1 MKINTAKWVVL
12 LGFGFSFLNFQESY
26 AQLKPA
32 LSATFV
38 ELADP
43 SSDVNSDWSKVSPGL
58 QSSFVT
64 IDKRFAKSLAPEIA
78 KQNRV
83 KIEGWKGEKLSAQIL
98 LWTSTDISDVQV
110 SVSDLRSKGN
120 AVIPKSATDAR
131 FVRYVMTDEFAGGC
145 GHRKPEDFASSLS
158 PDMLDDLK
166 SFNLEKKTNRPVWV
180 SVNIPQDAQAGLYQG
195 TVTVSAKGQPAQNL
209 ALEVGV
215 INQTL
220 PKSSEWVYHLDQ
232 WQHPSAVARVEGLEM
247 WSDAHFEAMKP
258 VMKMLADAGQKVIT
272 TTLNKD
278 PWNVQTYDPYADM
291 ITWTKNADG
300 SWTYDYA
307 VFDRWVQFMT
317 DLGVKD
323 MINCYSIIPW
333 NNEIHYKDASKSE
346 LVNVVAKPGTAVFD
360 ELWTPFLKDFVVHLK
375 TKGWLDKTNIAI
387 DERER
392 EQMDAAFALLNKVA
406 PEIGISY
413 ADNQKTYQRFPN
425 SEDISISVGHPFS
438 KEDIINRKG
447 RGLNST
453 FYICCSDGFPNQF
466 TFSEPAES
474 TYLGW
479 YALATGFDGMLRWAY
494 NSWVENPLQ
503 DSRFRTWPAGD
514 TYIVYPKGRSSIRY
528 ERMLEGIQDY
538 EKARIVLKALK
549 DKKDQ
554 KNLDAFQNA
563 IKKLEVNQRF
573 DGWNEDLNQAKSLLN
588 EISRTL

>member
-98 LWTSTDISDVQV
+98 LWTGTDISDVQV

-120 AVIPKSATDAR
+120 AVIPKSASDAR

-180 SVNIPQDAQAGLYQG
+180 SVNIPQDAKAGLYQG

-209 ALEVGV
+209 ALEVEV

-333 NNEIHYKDASKSE
+333 NNEIHYQDASKGE

-360 ELWTPFLKDFVVHLK
+360 ELWTPFLKDFVLHLK

-549 DKKDQ
+549 DKNDQ

-563 IKKLEVNQRF
+563 IKKLEANQRF

>member
-12 LGFGFSFLNFQESY
+12 LGFGFSILNFQESY
-26 AQLKPA
+26 AQIKPA

-180 SVNIPQDAQAGLYQG
+180 SVSIPQDAQAGLYQG

-209 ALEVGV
+209 ALEVEV

-333 NNEIHYKDASKSE
+333 NNEIHYKDASKGE

-360 ELWTPFLKDFVVHLK
+360 ELWTPFLKDFVRHLR

-392 EQMDAAFALLNKVA
+392 EQMDAAFALLNKIA

-549 DKKDQ
+549 DKNDQ

>member
-12 LGFGFSFLNFQESY
+12 LGLGFSVLNFQASY

-43 SSDVNSDWSKVSPGL
+43 SSDINSDWSKVSPGL

-158 PDMLDDLK
+158 PDMLDNLK

-180 SVNIPQDAQAGLYQG
+180 SVNIPQDAKAGLYQG

-209 ALEVGV
+209 ALEVEV

-333 NNEIHYKDASKSE
+333 NNEIHYKDASKGE
-346 LVNVVAKPGTAVFD
+346 FVNVVAKPGTAVFD
-360 ELWTPFLKDFVVHLK
+360 ELWTPFLKDFVGHLK
-375 TKGWLDKTNIAI
+375 TKGWLEKTNIAI

-392 EQMDAAFALLNKVA
+392 EQMDAAFALLNKLA

-438 KEDIINRKG
+438 KDDIINRKE

-514 TYIVYPKGRSSIRY
+514 TYIDYPKGRSSIRY

-549 DKKDQ
+549 GKNDQ
-554 KNLDAFQNA
+554 KSLDAFQNA
-563 IKKLEVNQRF
+563 IKKLEANQRF

>member
-26 AQLKPA
+26 AQIKPA

-98 LWTSTDISDVQV
+98 LWTGTDISDVQV

-131 FVRYVMTDEFAGGC
+131 FVRYVMTDEFAGGF

-180 SVNIPQDAQAGLYQG
+180 SVSIPQDAQAGLYQG

-209 ALEVGV
+209 ALEVEV

-300 SWTYDYA
+300 SWTYDYV

-333 NNEIHYKDASKSE
+333 NNEIHYKDASKGE

-360 ELWTPFLKDFVVHLK
+360 ELWTPFLKDFVRHLR

-549 DKKDQ
+549 DKNDQ

>member
-26 AQLKPA
+26 AQIKPA

-98 LWTSTDISDVQV
+98 LWTGTDISDVQV

-180 SVNIPQDAQAGLYQG
+180 SVSIPQDAQAGLYQG

-209 ALEVGV
+209 ALEVEV

-300 SWTYDYA
+300 SWTYDYV

-333 NNEIHYKDASKSE
+333 NNEIHYKDASKGE

-360 ELWTPFLKDFVVHLK
+360 ELWTPFLKDFVRHLR

-549 DKKDQ
+549 DKNDQ

>member
-1 MKINTAKWVVL
+1 MKFNKPKWVIL
-12 LGFGFSFLNFQESY
+12 LTLCSNLSFMQEGFSQM
-26 AQLKPA
+26 KPA
-32 LSATFV
+32 LPETFV
-38 ELADP
+38 ELTDPTAD
-43 SSDVNSDWSKVSPGL
+43 VTSDWSNVPVGL

-64 IDKRFAKSLAPEIA
+64 IDKRFAKSLAPDIA

-83 KIEGWKGEKLSAQIL
+83 QIEGWKGEKLSAQIL
-98 LWTSTDISDVQV
+98 LWSANKADQVQVTISDLV
-110 SVSDLRSKGN
+110 SKSKGK
-120 AVIPKSATDAR
+120 IPSTSTDAR

-145 GHRKPEDFASSLS
+145 GYRKPEDFASSLS
-158 PDMLDDLK
+158 PDMLDNLKTFDLPA
-166 SFNLEKKTNRPVWV
+166 KTARPVWL
-180 SVNIPQDAQAGLYQG
+180 SVKIPTNAQAGVYTG
-195 TVTVSAKGQPAQNL
+195 TVTISAKGQKAQNL
-209 ALEVGV
+209 ALELEV

-220 PKSSEWVYHLDQ
+220 PASTEWSYHLDQ

-247 WSDAHFEAMKP
+247 WSDAHFEALKP

-291 ITWTKNADG
+291 ITWTKNNDG
-300 SWTYDYA
+300 SWVYDYT
-307 VFDRWVQFMT
+307 VFDRWVQFMM

-333 NNEIHYKDASKSE
+333 NNEVHYKDATKNE
-346 LVNVVAKPGTAVFD
+346 IVNVVAKPGTDVFE
-360 ELWTPFLKDFVVHLK
+360 ELWTPFLRDFVKHLQS
-375 TKGWLDKTNIAI
+375 KGWLDKTNIAM

-392 EQMDAAFALLNKVA
+392 EQMDAAIALLDKVA

-438 KEDIINRKG
+438 KDDIIDRKN

-514 TYIVYPKGRSSIRY
+514 TYIVYPKGKSSIRY

-549 DKKDQ
+549 DKNDQ
-554 KNLDAFQNA
+554 KNLNTFQTA
-563 IKKLEVNQRF
+563 INKMEANQRF
-573 DGWNEDLNQAKSLLN
+573 DGWNEELNKAKTLMNDISKSL
-588 EISRTL
+588 

>member
-26 AQLKPA
+26 AQIKPA

-98 LWTSTDISDVQV
+98 LWTGTDISDVQV

-180 SVNIPQDAQAGLYQG
+180 SVNIPQDAQAGPYQG

-209 ALEVGV
+209 ALEVEV

-333 NNEIHYKDASKSE
+333 NNEIHYKDASKGE

-360 ELWTPFLKDFVVHLK
+360 ELWTPFLKDFVRHLR

-549 DKKDQ
+549 DKNDQ

>member
-26 AQLKPA
+26 AQIKPA

-98 LWTSTDISDVQV
+98 LWTGTDISDVQV

-180 SVNIPQDAQAGLYQG
+180 SVSIPQDAQAGLYQG

-209 ALEVGV
+209 ALEVEV

-333 NNEIHYKDASKSE
+333 NNEIHYKDASKGE

-360 ELWTPFLKDFVVHLK
+360 ELWTPFLKDFVRHLR

-549 DKKDQ
+549 DKNDQ

>member
-26 AQLKPA
+26 AQIKPA

-98 LWTSTDISDVQV
+98 LWTGTDISDVQV

-209 ALEVGV
+209 ALEVEV

-323 MINCYSIIPW
+323 MINCYSIIPL
-333 NNEIHYKDASKSE
+333 NNEIHYKDASKGE

-360 ELWTPFLKDFVVHLK
+360 ELWTPFLKDFVRHLR

-549 DKKDQ
+549 DKNDQ

>member
-1 MKINTAKWVVL
+1 MKINTPKWVVL
-12 LGFGFSFLNFQESY
+12 LSLGLAFLNVEEAN
-26 AQLKPA
+26 AQSKTA
-32 LSATFV
+32 LSETFI

-43 SSDVNSDWSKVSPGL
+43 TADVNSDWSKVGPGL
-58 QSSFVT
+58 HSSFVT

-98 LWTSTDISDVQV
+98 LWTSSDIAGVHVDISDLV
-110 SVSDLRSKGN
+110 SKN
-120 AVIPKSATDAR
+120 KAVIPQAATDAR

-145 GHRKPEDFASSLS
+145 GYRKPEDFASSLA
-158 PDMLDDLK
+158 PDMLDNLK
-166 SFNLEKKTNRPVWV
+166 SFDIPKKTARPVWV
-180 SVNIPQDAQAGLYQG
+180 SVKIPENAQAGTYNAI
-195 TVTVSAKGQPAQNL
+195 VTISAKGQPAQKL
-209 ALEVGV
+209 ALELDV

-220 PKSSEWVYHLDQ
+220 PKATEWSYHLDQ

-258 VMKMLADAGQKVIT
+258 VMQMLADAGQKVIT

-291 ITWTKNADG
+291 ITWTKNSNG
-300 SWTYDYA
+300 TWTYDYS
-307 VFDRWVQFMT
+307 VFDRWVQFMM
-317 DLGVKD
+317 DLGVDD

-333 NNEIHYKDASKSE
+333 NNEIHYKDATKGE
-346 LVNVVAKPGTAVFD
+346 LVNVVTKPGTAIFE
-360 ELWTPFLKDFVVHLK
+360 ELWTPFLKDFVKHLEA
-375 TKGWLDKTNIAI
+375 KGWLDKTNIAM

-392 EQMDAAFALLNKVA
+392 EQMDAAFALLEKVA

-438 KEDIINRKG
+438 KADIMDRHK

-494 NSWVENPLQ
+494 NSWVENPLT

-538 EKARIVLKALK
+538 EKARIVMKALK
-549 DKKDQ
+549 EKNDQ
-554 KNLDAFQNA
+554 KAIDSFQTA
-563 IKKLEVNQRF
+563 INKMEANQRF
-573 DGWNEDLNQAKSLLN
+573 DGWNEELNNAKTLLN
-588 EISRTL
+588 DLSRSL

>member
-12 LGFGFSFLNFQESY
+12 LGFGFSILNFQESY

-98 LWTSTDISDVQV
+98 LWTGTDISNVQV

-120 AVIPKSATDAR
+120 AVIPKSASDAR

-180 SVNIPQDAQAGLYQG
+180 SVNIPQDAKAGLYQG

-209 ALEVGV
+209 ALEVEV

-300 SWTYDYA
+300 SWNYDYA

-333 NNEIHYKDASKSE
+333 NNEIHYQDASKGE

-360 ELWTPFLKDFVVHLK
+360 ELWTPFLKDFVLHLK

-438 KEDIINRKG
+438 KEDIINRKA

-549 DKKDQ
+549 DKNDQ

-563 IKKLEVNQRF
+563 IKKLEANQRF

>member
-12 LGFGFSFLNFQESY
+12 LGFGFSILNFQESN

-98 LWTSTDISDVQV
+98 LWTGTDISDVQV

-120 AVIPKSATDAR
+120 AVIPKSATAAR

-180 SVNIPQDAQAGLYQG
+180 SVNIPQDAKAGLYQG

-209 ALEVGV
+209 ALEVEV

-333 NNEIHYKDASKSE
+333 NNEIHYQDASKGE

-360 ELWTPFLKDFVVHLK
+360 ELWTPFLKDFVLHLK

-549 DKKDQ
+549 DKNDQ

-563 IKKLEVNQRF
+563 IKKLEANQRF

>member
-12 LGFGFSFLNFQESY
+12 LGFGFSILNFQESY

-98 LWTSTDISDVQV
+98 LWTGTDISDVQV

-120 AVIPKSATDAR
+120 AVIPKSATAAR

-180 SVNIPQDAQAGLYQG
+180 SVNIPQDAKAGLYQG

-209 ALEVGV
+209 ALEVEV

-333 NNEIHYKDASKSE
+333 NNEIHYKDASKGE

-360 ELWTPFLKDFVVHLK
+360 ELWTPFLKDFVLHLK

-549 DKKDQ
+549 DKNDQ

-563 IKKLEVNQRF
+563 IKKLEANQRF

>member
-12 LGFGFSFLNFQESY
+12 LGFGFSILNFQESY

-98 LWTSTDISDVQV
+98 LWTGTDISDVQV

-120 AVIPKSATDAR
+120 AVIPKSASDAR

-180 SVNIPQDAQAGLYQG
+180 SVNIPQDAKAGLYQG

-209 ALEVGV
+209 ALEVEV

-333 NNEIHYKDASKSE
+333 NNEIHYQDASKGE

-360 ELWTPFLKDFVVHLK
+360 ELWTPFLKDFVLHLK

-549 DKKDQ
+549 DKNDQ

>member
-26 AQLKPA
+26 AQIKPA

-110 SVSDLRSKGN
+110 SVSDLRSKVN

-158 PDMLDDLK
+158 PDMLDDLN

-180 SVNIPQDAQAGLYQG
+180 SVSIPQDAQAGLYQG

-209 ALEVGV
+209 ALEVEV

-333 NNEIHYKDASKSE
+333 NNEIHYKDASKGE

-360 ELWTPFLKDFVVHLK
+360 ELWTPFLKDFVRHLR

-549 DKKDQ
+549 DKNDQ

>member
-12 LGFGFSFLNFQESY
+12 LGFGFSILNFQESN

-98 LWTSTDISDVQV
+98 LWTGTDISDVQV

-120 AVIPKSATDAR
+120 AVIPKSATAAR

-180 SVNIPQDAQAGLYQG
+180 SVNIPQDAKAGLYQG

-209 ALEVGV
+209 ALEVEV

-333 NNEIHYKDASKSE
+333 NNEIHYKDASKGE

-360 ELWTPFLKDFVVHLK
+360 ELWTPFLKDFVLHLK

-549 DKKDQ
+549 DKNDQ

-563 IKKLEVNQRF
+563 IKKLEANQRF

>member
-26 AQLKPA
+26 AQIKPA

-38 ELADP
+38 ELSDP

-98 LWTSTDISDVQV
+98 LWTGTDISDVQV

-158 PDMLDDLK
+158 PDMLDDLN

-180 SVNIPQDAQAGLYQG
+180 SVSIPQDAQAGLYQG
-195 TVTVSAKGQPAQNL
+195 TITVSAKGQPAQNL
-209 ALEVGV
+209 ALEVEV
-215 INQTL
+215 INLTL

-333 NNEIHYKDASKSE
+333 NNEIHYKDASKGE

-549 DKKDQ
+549 DKNDQ

-563 IKKLEVNQRF
+563 IKKLEANQRF